1 MYRVPCTSKAL
12 HNIIPKFTVFCK
24 SDGRTLFVGHW
35 LFSYLVV
42 WFRWKHKI
50 DSHYLP
56 ADLDGGSQ
64 EFIFKPACV
73 TVYPLRI
80 LAGVSSPAGLRF
92 LFKISHLFSDFR
104 LAIDNSQYLLISL
117 F

>member
-80 LAGVSSPAGLRF
+80 LVGLPAAHSGGRQQSGRPPVSF
-92 LFKISHLFSDFR
+92 QDF
-104 LAIDNSQYLLISL
+104 A
-117 F
+117 FVE